1 MEGKV
6 FSDWL
11 QKRVEYKQEGEEEEE
26 RSEEENDWIVEQI
39 YNNNSN

>member
-26 RSEEENDWIVEQI
+26 RSEENDWIVEQI